1 MTKSLY
7 EDALADAKELREL
20 AEEAAK
26 KSLIE
31 SITPQIRDMVNRR
44 LLGEDISMEDL
55 EDLDNQE
62 RDPVEPMVSMDD
74 LPDEPM
80 PEEIDGPVVNID
92 AAGDVNIDL
101 SGSSDDDDDD
111 EPVLTSAMAENLMKL
126 IGGHNSKDSALRERL
141 ENLEERFSKLKD
153 IISIVSGK
161 SVSADKT
168 SRIHKSYSMC
178 VKEAHKIHKQLILKE
193 QATQGDL
200 EQRLTIMIKEMKN
213 MSKSNSRNIFDFL
226 FEGEGVDEGANVNE
240 AAPALAGAVGRA
252 AVGNMIADKVTSEG
266 DLEEAE
272 LSIELS
278 DDEREELADAEDVA
292 AVDAALE
299 DILGDLE
306 VSMDA
311 EEAPAGEDE
320 EPEAEEEGD
329 EEDEGGEDDEDM
341 DLPEGDHMEGDH
353 MEETKYEADTVY
365 EIDENMLREA
375 LSALNEEA
383 ADEADQFGG
392 GELGDE
398 MFVDVDEEDLINA
411 LADELGSVSETGAS
425 APEVA
430 AESRNYRA
438 MRREL
443 NQARLQLEKYDNTV
457 NELKK
462 QLVEMNLF
470 NAKLLYANKLMQNKD
485 LTIKQQKTIVEALDN
500 AQTIS
505 EAKLLFKTLSES
517 LKRRKGTKNL
527 QESKILGS
535 SSKVTKSGQTQKA
548 DPEAA
553 RWAVLAGIKS

>member
-1 MTKSLY
+1 
-7 EDALADAKELREL
+7 
-20 AEEAAK
+20 
-26 KSLIE
+26 
-31 SITPQIRDMVNRR
+31 
-44 LLGEDISMEDL
+44 
-55 EDLDNQE
+55 
-62 RDPVEPMVSMDD
+62 
-74 LPDEPM
+74 
-80 PEEIDGPVVNID
+80 
-92 AAGDVNIDL
+92 
-101 SGSSDDDDDD
+101 
-111 EPVLTSAMAENLMKL
+111 
-126 IGGHNSKDSALRERL
+126 
-141 ENLEERFSKLKD
+141 
-153 IISIVSGK
+153 
-161 SVSADKT
+161 
-168 SRIHKSYSMC
+168 
-178 VKEAHKIHKQLILKE
+178 
-193 QATQGDL
+193 
-200 EQRLTIMIKEMKN
+200 

-226 FEGEGVDEGANVNE
+226 FEGEGNDKSENINELGAAGV
-240 AAPALAGAVGRA
+240 ARAGLALNSMRGEK
-252 AVGNMIADKVTSEG
+252 NEG

-272 LSIELS
+272 LSLDLS
-278 DDEREELADAEDVA
+278 DDEREEIADAEDVA

-306 VSMDA
+306 VSMGG
-311 EEAPAGEDE
+311 EEAPADDAAEPE
-320 EPEAEEEGD
+320 AAEPEAEEEEAGAED
-329 EEDEGGEDDEDM
+329 EEELE
-341 DLPEGDHMEGDH
+341 LPEADS
-353 MEETKYEADTVY
+353 MEETVY
-365 EIDENMLREA
+365 EIDENMLRTA

-443 NQARLQLEKYDNTV
+443 NQARLQLEKYDSTV

>member
-1 MTKSLY
+1 MLNAGGPMTKSLY

-44 LLGEDISMEDL
+44 LLGEDISMSDLQDL
-55 EDLDNQE
+55 ENQE
-62 RDPVEPMVSMDD
+62 EDAMEPMVTMDD

-101 SGSSDDDDDD
+101 SGSSDDDDD

-126 IGGHNSKDSALRERL
+126 IGNHKSRNSGLESRFDRL
-141 ENLEERFSKLKD
+141 EESFDKLKG
-153 IISIVSGK
+153 IVTAISGK
-161 SVSADKT
+161 NISRDKLH
-168 SRIHKSYSMC
+168 RIHKSYSLC

-226 FEGEGVDEGANVNE
+226 FEAEGVNDRAEINE
-240 AAPALAGAVGRA
+240 MAPKGGM
-252 AVGNMIADKVTSEG
+252 NEK

-272 LSIELS
+272 LSLELS
-278 DDEREELADAEDVA
+278 DEEREELAGAEDTA

-311 EEAPAGEDE
+311 AEAPAEDEGE
-320 EPEAEEEGD
+320 EPEGDEGEGE
-329 EEDEGGEDDEDM
+329 EEDEGEEDELE
-341 DLPEGDHMEGDH
+341 LPEGDH

-430 AESRNYRA
+430 VESRSYRR

-443 NQARLQLEKYDNTV
+443 NQAQLQLEKYDNTV

-517 LKRRKGTKNL
+517 LKKRTGTKNL

-535 SSKVTKSGQTQKA
+535 SSKATRSGQSQKA